1 MPSSPAAPGRSC
13 PLHYRYAASVFA
25 RPAELQAEV
34 LYVVGGLYGN
44 LSAWREAVRL
54 LALEECAAGAG
65 RVALVLNGDFHWF
78 DVDARWFGEVERA
91 TAGHLR
97 LRGNVETEIAD
108 PEAGA
113 GCGCA
118 YPQGVS
124 DAVVE
129 RSNRIIERLR
139 EAAREVPGVS
149 TALAALPMHAVAQVG
164 ETRWGLV
171 HGDAESL
178 AGWGFDAASLSA
190 PQQTAWIERTLR
202 EVEVDGFASSHTC
215 APALRAFTVDGRE
228 RVIINNGAAGMP
240 NFAGCRAGVIT
251 RIGVSAPP
259 AGLPVLYGRTLRG
272 VQVHALALHYDHAA
286 FLHRFLAV
294 WPEGSDAHA
303 SYFARIVDGPDW
315 CIAQALGACEAR
327 A

>member
-1 MPSSPAAPGRSC
+1 MLSSPASPGRSC
-13 PLHYRYAASVFA
+13 PLHYRYAPGVFA
-25 RPAELQAEV
+25 RTDELRAEV

-54 LALEECAAGAG
+54 LAVEERAAGAG

-78 DVDARWFGEVERA
+78 DADAGWFGEVERE

-118 YPQGVS
+118 YPQDVS

-139 EAAREVPGVS
+139 TTARELPGV
-149 TALAALPMHAVAQVG
+149 TAALAALPMHAVARVG

-178 AGWGFDAASLSA
+178 AGWGFDPAALGA
-190 PQQTAWIERTLR
+190 DERGAWIERALR
-202 EVEVDGFASSHTC
+202 EAEVDGFASSHTC

-228 RVIINNGAAGMP
+228 RLIINNGAAGMP
-240 NFAGCRAGVIT
+240 NFAGTRAGVIT
-251 RIGVSAPP
+251 RIGTSAPP
-259 AGLPVLYGRTLRG
+259 DGLPVLYGRTLRG
-272 VQVHALALHYDHAA
+272 VQVHAIALHYDHAA
-286 FLHRFLAV
+286 FLRRFLAV

-315 CIAQALGACEAR
+315 CIAQALGAREAR

>member
-1 MPSSPAAPGRSC
+1 MPPTPAAPGRSC

-44 LSAWREAVRL
+44 LPAWHEALRL
-54 LALEECAAGAG
+54 LALEERHAGAG

-78 DVDARWFGEVERA
+78 DADARWFGDIERA
-91 TAGHLR
+91 TAGHIR

-118 YPQGVS
+118 YPENVS

-139 EAAREVPGVS
+139 EAAREVPGAAN
-149 TALAALPMHAVAQVG
+149 ALAALPMHAVAQVG
-164 ETRWGLV
+164 ATRWGLV

-178 AGWGFDAASLSA
+178 AGWGFDAAALDA
-190 PQQTAWIERTLR
+190 PQHRAWIERTLC
-202 EVEVDGFASSHTC
+202 EAEVDGFASSHTC
-215 APALRAFTVDGRE
+215 AAALRSFTAGGRE
-228 RVIINNGAAGMP
+228 RLIVNNGAAGMP
-240 NFAGCRAGVIT
+240 NFAGLGAGVIT
-251 RIGVSAPP
+251 RIATTPP
-259 AGLPVLYGRTLRG
+259 AGVPVLYGRTLRG
-272 VQVHALALHYDHAA
+272 VHVHALALHCDQAE
-286 FLHRFLAV
+286 FVRRFLGL

-303 SYFARIVDGPDW
+303 SYFGRIVNGPDW
-315 CIAQALGACEAR
+315 RIAQALGTTEVPA
-327 A
+327 